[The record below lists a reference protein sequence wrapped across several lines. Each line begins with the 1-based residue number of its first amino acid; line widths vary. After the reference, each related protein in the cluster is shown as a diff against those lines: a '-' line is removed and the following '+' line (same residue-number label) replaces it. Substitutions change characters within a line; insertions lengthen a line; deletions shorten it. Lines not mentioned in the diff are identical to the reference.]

1 MIVSESASTLDELFR
16 ATVECFPDNVLVH
29 HLGRNW
35 TYREIGAKAASLAG
49 WLGESGLQ
57 EGQRVGLLLPN
68 SAEYVA
74 CYFGILMA
82 GGVVVALNPSTTAR
96 ELSHTL
102 AHCQP
107 AAVITCAKA
116 EEHLDAIAGELG
128 SVRLVV
134 RAKAGGSK
142 PPAIGRTVGSLGD
155 ILARTSYVGRNKV
168 AEIAAGTA
176 QLTESERA
184 FCHQTNACPA
194 TEVPAV
200 VSVARSGLPAPA
212 DEPRRNADGSR
223 IAQIIYTSGTTGQ
236 PKGVALS
243 HRNLL
248 ANCRSIVQYLELG
261 VRDSVLVVL
270 PFYYAY
276 GNSLL
281 LTHAAVGGR
290 LILASDTVYWNRVLD
305 LMQQQQATGMAGV
318 PFTFAM
324 LLHKSTFAERT
335 FPHLRYLTCGGGP
348 LFPAVVEQLRR
359 TVPHARIFPMY
370 GQTEA
375 SARLSTLMP
384 EDLDRKPGSIGK
396 GIPGVE
402 LSVLDRQGKPVAVG
416 EVGEIVAR
424 GENVMVGY
432 FNDPESTRRTV
443 RGDGLHTGDMARV
456 DEEGYLYV
464 VGRRSDMIKSNAY
477 RIHPQEIEE
486 AIAEMEGI
494 AEAAVVGLPDD
505 LLGEVPV
512 AFVVAS
518 DGGAGPSEE
527 AILDHC
533 RRLLPRHKQ
542 VRRALLVDTLPRTS
556 SGKVKRA
563 ELRERLAGQTAAPP
577 SPAAT
582 S

>member
-1 MIVSESASTLDELFR
+1 MIVSESAATLDELFR

-29 HLGRNW
+29 HRGRNW
-35 TYREIGAKAASLAG
+35 TYREIGAKAAALAG
-49 WLGESGLQ
+49 WLHESGLR

-82 GGVVVALNPSTTAR
+82 GGVVVALNPNTTAR
-96 ELSHTL
+96 ELANTL
-102 AHCQP
+102 AHCRP
-107 AAVITCAKA
+107 AAVITCGKA
-116 EEHLDAIAGELG
+116 EEHLDAIAGRLG
-128 SVRLVV
+128 SVRMVL
-134 RAKAGGSK
+134 RAKAGDSK
-142 PPAIGRTVGSLGD
+142 PPAIGRTDGSL
-155 ILARTSYVGRNKV
+155 
-168 AEIAAGTA
+168 
-176 QLTESERA
+176 SEVL
-184 FCHQTNACPA
+184 NNSPA
-194 TEVPAV
+194 NRL
-200 VSVARSGLPAPA
+200 SDNSCRSFRRQPSPPAPLPQA
-212 DEPRRNADGSR
+212 GEGSDSCRVANQPTRRAGGSPL
-223 IAQIIYTSGTTGQ
+223 AQIIYTSGTTGR

-248 ANCRSIVQYLELG
+248 ANCRSIVQYLQLG
-261 VRDSVLVVL
+261 VWDSVLVVL

-305 LMQQQQATGMAGV
+305 LMRQQQATGLAGV

-324 LLHKSTFAERT
+324 LLHKSTFSERT

-375 SARLSTLMP
+375 CARLSTLMP
-384 EDLDRKPGSIGK
+384 EDLDRKPGSIGR

-402 LSVLDRQGKPVAVG
+402 LSVLDRHGKPVAVG
-416 EVGEIVAR
+416 QVGEIVAR

-432 FNDPESTRRTV
+432 FNDPESTRRAV
-443 RGDGLHTGDMARV
+443 RGDGLHTGDMAWV
-456 DEEGYLYV
+456 DEEGYFYI
-464 VGRRSDMIKSNAY
+464 VGRRDDMIKSNAY

-486 AIAEMEGI
+486 AIVEIDGV

-512 AFVVAS
+512 AFVVPS
-518 DGGAGPSEE
+518 DGVGLSEE
-527 AILDHC
+527 AILDHF
-533 RRLLPRHKQ
+533 RRMLPRHKQ

-556 SGKVKRA
+556 SGKIRRSA
-563 ELRERLAGQTAAPP
+563 LRQRVADQAIAPP